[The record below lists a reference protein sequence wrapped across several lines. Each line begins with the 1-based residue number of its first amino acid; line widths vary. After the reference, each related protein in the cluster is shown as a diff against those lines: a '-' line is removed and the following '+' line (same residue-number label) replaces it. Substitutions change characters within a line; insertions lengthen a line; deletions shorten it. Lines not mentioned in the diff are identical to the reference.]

1 MRRVRLKNFPNV
13 KVVDHPLAQE
23 VLTTLRDKNTG
34 QIAFRKGLVKLGRII
49 ALEIAR
55 TMDHQVVEVE
65 TPTGMKAKGIKLTDA
80 EHVMIVNVL
89 RAAVPFVEGMLKI
102 FPAARQSIISAK
114 RIEEGIAAPNYNFRI
129 ERNYS
134 KISKIY
140 PNDTLIV
147 ADPMLA
153 SGCTLLAVL
162 DEVVKDNHPKR
173 SVVATVIS
181 APLGIQRIRDK
192 YPDIEIFT
200 VAIDDG
206 LNDHGYILPGLGDAG
221 DRAFG

>member
-1 MRRVRLKNFPNV
+1 M
-13 KVVDHPLAQE
+13 
-23 VLTTLRDKNTG
+23 
-34 QIAFRKGLVKLGRII
+34 VKLGRLI
-49 ALEIAR
+49 ALEIAK
-55 TMDHQVVEVE
+55 TMDYQIVEVD
-65 TPTGMKAKGIKLTDA
+65 TPTGMKAKGMKLTDA

-129 ERNYS
+129 EKNYSS

-162 DEVVKDNHPKR
+162 DDVAKEDHPKR
-173 SVVATVIS
+173 SVVATVIA
-181 APLGIQRIRDK
+181 APLGIRRIRDR

-200 VAIDDG
+200 VAVDDG
-206 LNDHGYILPGLGDAG
+206 LNDHGYILPGFGDAE

>member
-1 MRRVRLKNFPNV
+1 LKNYPNV
-13 KVVDHPLAQE
+13 KVIEHPLAQE
-23 VLTTLRDKNTG
+23 ILTTLRDKKTG
-34 QIAFRKGLVKLGRII
+34 QIMFRKGLVKLGRLIGI
-49 ALEIAR
+49 EIAG
-55 TMDHQVVEVE
+55 TMAYKEVEVD
-65 TPTGMKAKGIKLTDA
+65 TPTGLKAKGIVLTDA
-80 EHVMIVNVL
+80 QNVMIVNVL
-89 RAAVPFVEGMLKI
+89 RAAVPFVEGLLKVL
-102 FPAARQSIISAK
+102 PAARQSIVSAK

-162 DEVVKDNHPKR
+162 DELMKCNSPKR
-173 SVVATVIS
+173 VIVASVIS
-181 APLGIQRIRDK
+181 APLGIQRILDK
-192 YPDIEIFT
+192 YPTIEIFT
-200 VAIDDG
+200 GSIDEG
-206 LNDHGYILPGLGDAG
+206 LNEHGYILPGLGDAG

>member
-1 MRRVRLKNFPNV
+1 MKNYQNV
-13 KVVDHPLAQE
+13 KVIDHPLAQE
-23 VLTTLRDKNTG
+23 IMTTLRDKRTG
-34 QIAFRKGLVKLGRII
+34 QIMFRKGLVKLGR
-49 ALEIAR
+49 LVGMEIAR
-55 TMDHQVVEVE
+55 TMAFKEIEVD
-65 TPTGMKAKGIKLTDA
+65 TPTGQKAKGIVLTDA
-80 EHVMIVNVL
+80 QNVMIVNVL
-89 RAAVPFVEGMLKI
+89 RAAVPFVEGLLKVL
-102 FPAARQSIISAK
+102 PASRQSIVSAK

-162 DEVVKDNHPKR
+162 DELMKCNSPKR
-173 SVVATVIS
+173 VIVASVIS
-181 APLGIQRIRDK
+181 APLGIQRIMDK
-192 YPDIEIFT
+192 YPTIEIFT
-200 VAIDDG
+200 GAIDQG
-206 LNDHGYILPGLGDAG
+206 LNEHGYIVPGLGDAG